1 MRGSLGIWGEASEH
15 PLNHERA
22 EPFQPCRVLPALL
35 LPRPYPAPA
44 LNTNQMGFL
53 PSSFIFLFLLW
64 KEGMLMPP
72 KFNLQEDVAADG
84 NAQLQGLSCGDTPLV
99 PRAGTLCLMQ
109 AGSSISIIY
118 IYFFFYLFLLVLF
131 FIYHV

>member
-22 EPFQPCRVLPALL
+22 EPFQPCCVLPALL
-35 LPRPYPAPA
+35 PPCPYPAPA

-64 KEGMLMPP
+64 KEGMLIPP

-84 NAQLQGLSCGDTPLV
+84 NAQLQGLV
-99 PRAGTLCLMQ
+99 PRAGTLCLVQ

-118 IYFFFYLFLLVLF
+118 IFFFF
-131 FIYHV
+131 

>member
-22 EPFQPCRVLPALL
+22 KPFQPCRVLPALL
-35 LPRPYPAPA
+35 PPRPYPAPA

-53 PSSFIFLFLLW
+53 PFSFIFLFLLW

-84 NAQLQGLSCGDTPLV
+84 NAQLQGLV
-99 PRAGTLCLMQ
+99 PRAGTLCLVQ

-118 IYFFFYLFLLVLF
+118 IFFFNFY
-131 FIYHV
+131 